1 MNLFS
6 KLYGS
11 VEGSKNKVGFLELWK
26 GYIVRKARRDNSLYP
41 SIKGYNFYSNGN
53 ATFSGKSRVS
63 YYYTIDGYPSEISVN
78 FRQEIR
84 DRIGR
89 GVRVAFVSMMEPH
102 KIDWNSAQMKN
113 KLKVWKSIDSS
124 SDNVDA
130 YNYMSNIAMLD
141 NVSRRR
147 ASLVYLADA
156 EQRRQRN
163 FFVYRT
169 MMIVSG
175 DRGEVFDKSV
185 KNILEYCNNTNL
197 IVTRIEENLPDYL
210 KTFSP
215 FSMALDSEVLKN
227 VGSTVLPD
235 EQIARFSSY
244 LQGKIGKGGISFGND
259 IYSGYGVYKT
269 VKKRDTDAENIFITA
284 ETGGG
289 KSYYLKA
296 LILQLIGDEMYRGTI
311 NDIEGFEYLPFG
323 GLVSNFCSVV
333 VLNMAEGQGCYFD
346 PVEIHLTGNA
356 KLDADM
362 FNISKNFTT
371 SILKVCLGKKL
382 STENEWA
389 TKIVDNA
396 VARAYSKMGV
406 DEFDMS
412 TWGNSKGYD
421 LYFVYE
427 QFKDLYRE
435 VQKFMSEENK
445 FNLELY
451 DIYKVNEGYVDALDK
466 VVARLSEYFES
477 LSHGG
482 IRANVFRNKVSLGE
496 IVKAKLVINS
506 FGMAGKS
513 SDAVDPVQM
522 ALAQLSAANIS
533 YLRSIFSKADG
544 VYNFKVW
551 EEFQRWGS
559 FEGSVATIK
568 QAITGGRKLGDINFI
583 VTNNVKEL
591 LDDDRFA
598 IFDNITSFAVGAI
611 ESATVRKR
619 VAEELSVPNL
629 LPELDKLVLKKGSTE
644 SFEAQDT
651 QQDQS
656 IYEHAFLLRLDSSIT
671 TIVKTILPPEIASSS
686 IFKTGLA

>member
-63 YYYTIDGYPSEISVN
+63 YYYTIDEYPSEISVN

-84 DRIGR
+84 DRIGKR
-89 GVRVAFVSMMEPH
+89 VRVAFVSMMEPH
-102 KIDWNSAQMKN
+102 KINWNSAQMKN

-124 SDNVDA
+124 SDDVDA

-197 IVTRIEENLPDYL
+197 IVTRIEEDLPDYL

-289 KSYYLKA
+289 KSFYLKF

-346 PVEIHLTGNA
+346 PVEIHLTGDA

-406 DEFDMS
+406 DEFDIS

-451 DIYKVNEGYVDALDK
+451 DIYKVNEGYIDALDK
-466 VVARLSEYFES
+466 VVARLSEYFEP

-482 IRANVFRNKVSLGE
+482 IRSNVFRNKVSLGE

-671 TIVKTILPPEIASSS
+671 TIVKTILPPEIARSS